1 MVSLIATNASDI
13 CFQPTSFTGTY
24 QGRRI
29 LYPSCH
35 LRDGEGGGGREG
47 GREVELELR
56 LGGKSR
62 ARGTRTETQRRG
74 KEESLSPRGFAT
86 RSHVLSHV
94 LSRLASLASQI
105 EALACGL

>member
-1 MVSLIATNASDI
+1 MFSTNIFHRNVPRSKDTL
-13 CFQPTSFTGTY
+13 PKLSFE
-24 QGRRI
+24 GRGR
-29 LYPSCH
+29 
-35 LRDGEGGGGREG
+35 GGGREG